1 MSDEIEILG
10 DDNEEEMQKS
20 LEDAIAD
27 EAEENPDFIEEPETG
42 DPGTGE
48 TVPIEEADT
57 REIEME
63 EIPELAEETPLQATS
78 EPVEET
84 PPEATPEPGQSTDNV
99 MSRLQEKMRIR
110 APEEIK
116 KPMKSISFRD
126 LENIILDLIRKY
138 GGMERADLLQRI
150 AVLELKLAQVGEKA
164 QKMIEMERAKLDQR
178 VAEKVIEWEK
188 KCAVAEGLVADLE
201 EKMLE
206 AEKALE
212 SLERDLAAARAALTT
227 DEQRTREI
235 LERRIAELEVR
246 MVELEMGLDYFDL
259 EKEIDAPAVREQV
272 SGAKRKVD
280 GRAETVAQIH
290 LQKKIE
296 QLTERLTSAHD
307 NYDALKEK
315 MFVGKGSISVV
326 VDMIKAVKESESVEE
341 QARDI
346 SQSMDA

>member
-10 DDNEEEMQKS
+10 DDNEEETQKD

-27 EAEENPDFIEEPETG
+27 EAEENPDFIEEPKTG

-63 EIPELAEETPLQATS
+63 EIAEL
-78 EPVEET
+78 VEET
-84 PPEATPEPGQSTDNV
+84 PPQATPESGQATDNV

-259 EKEIDAPAVREQV
+259 EEEIDAPAVREQV

-315 MFVGKGSISVV
+315 MFAGKGSISVV